1 MICSF
6 RSLILVVL
14 VLGVAPLHL
23 RAETPL
29 GKQMDTM
36 KGALRP
42 LKAALRSPTDAD
54 KAVYTGYADK
64 LIAAATKAKDFQPE
78 KTATLPE
85 ADRAQ
90 FLADYQKSLD
100 GLIAMLKQ
108 LKSQLAAGDWDAA
121 RAQMRK
127 IFDAQADGHDKFR
140 VEEF

>member
-1 MICSF
+1 MVHSF
-6 RSLILVVL
+6 HSVILLVL
-14 VLGVAPLHL
+14 VLGVAPFHL

-29 GKQMDTM
+29 GEQMDTM

-42 LKAALRSPTDAD
+42 LKAALQSPTDAD
-54 KAVYTGYADK
+54 KATYTGYADT

-90 FLADYQKSLD
+90 FLADYQKSMD
-100 GLIAMLKQ
+100 ALIALLTQ

-121 RAQMRK
+121 RAQMRS

-140 VEEF
+140 TEEF

>member
-1 MICSF
+1 MSYFF
-6 RSLILVVL
+6 RSVMLVVL
-14 VLGVAPLHL
+14 VLGVAPFHL

-29 GKQMDTM
+29 GEQMDTM

-42 LKAALRSPTDAD
+42 LKAALQSPTDAD
-54 KAVYTGYADK
+54 KAVYTGYADT

-90 FLADYQKSLD
+90 FLADYQKSID
-100 GLIAMLKQ
+100 ALIALLTQ

-121 RAQMRK
+121 RAQMRN
-127 IFDAQADGHDKFR
+127 IYDAQADGHDKFR
-140 VEEF
+140 TEEF